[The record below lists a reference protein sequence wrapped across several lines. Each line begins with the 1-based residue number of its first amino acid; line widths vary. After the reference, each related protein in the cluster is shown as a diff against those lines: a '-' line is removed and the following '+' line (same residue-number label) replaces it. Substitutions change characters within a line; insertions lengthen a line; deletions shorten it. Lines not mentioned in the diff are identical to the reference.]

1 MSCAGAAIA
10 NANWTGWSRLVWVE
24 SVIARSYAAIRRRDR
39 RPRFSTAT
47 PTRRSGA
54 AASLLVPGSLP
65 VGLGPERRYRGDIAA
80 WTSHA
85 LNPRAGQREGGRGS
99 LLHEPVENDGGAD
112 RDDDGGDA
120 GGKKR
125 AHSSLHSFGLIRQ
138 TIAGWQDCLALAGR
152 PDRPLKRGF
161 RTPRFRS
168 R

>member
-10 NANWTGWSRLVWVE
+10 NTNGTGWSRLVWVE
-24 SVIARSYAAIRRRDR
+24 SVIASSYKASRQT
-39 RPRFSTAT
+39 PRLSTAT

-54 AASLLVPGSLP
+54 AASLLVPGSLAL
-65 VGLGPERRYRGDIAA
+65 GLGPGRRYHGDIAA